1 MFFFQTALHLYRTN
15 YGPNKLKKRGSQNVF
30 FFSKRQTCPRFK
42 SEISDLFFVCF
53 LVRLRVQF
61 VRYIS
66 WIFPIFT
73 VFRTNYS
80 LNMLKNCGSQ
90 NRLFQTAC
98 GAPFASLAELRQSP
112 NKCAPQT
119 ACGATMFKTQK
130 YSYQYQNLLNK
141 KSWRTKIQKLLY

>member
-1 MFFFQTALHLYRTN
+1 MFFELIR
-15 YGPNKLKKRGSQNVF
+15 LKKHRSQNLCFFFKRRSIYIGQIMVQISSKNVGHKTYS
-30 FFSKRQTCPRFK
+30 FFSKRRTCPRFK

-98 GAPFASLAELRQSP
+98 GAPFASIAELR
-112 NKCAPQT
+112 
-119 ACGATMFKTQK
+119 
-130 YSYQYQNLLNK
+130 
-141 KSWRTKIQKLLY
+141 